1 MKKNHKVFDEY
12 NTDLEISDSSP
23 LYKTWNENW
32 LNYLKNLNGVYE
44 NQSLRNIKFN
54 IIEHYTDDG
63 VEKGDFDPSS
73 SKIIGNYQNYKVIDL
88 FKEDHK
94 HLFLEFMNLELNIS
108 SIESFINEYG
118 TLGSPVVQKRYSEQI
133 EDYKN
138 ESIIQ
143 GELLQCWYVEIK
155 NLKSLLK
162 NYQYYLER
170 DYKKLNEKFKVRKRK
185 ETYYWTFN
193 ETENF
198 DEQFPLTIS
207 FTTENRIKF
216 NNEDREHLF
225 QEFMNSSIESFINRD
240 KTEIDS
246 NNIDQIISEYI
257 IEVIKKFYSER
268 TRAYIDTS
276 DSWFNTKFEP
286 KGLIGFIWH
295 QAIKLIEEKNEIK
308 NCKYCSKEFAIGHG
322 EARKDKAF
330 CSPSHAVLNKRK
342 DNFYNSI
349 SKMFIKK
356 GYEVK
361 PQQEDSMFDFCIFK
375 NKKYITG
382 VSISLSESLDS
393 KSKKWNFL
401 IQKKIK
407 EPMLSVDLSS
417 AYLINKNLDCFL
429 FTKNNNNFKKLKS
442 PMEYNSLIKLI
453 KNNEKQT

>member
-1 MKKNHKVFDEY
+1 MKKNHKVYDEY
-12 NTDLEISDSSP
+12 NTDFEISDSSP
-23 LYKTWNENW
+23 LYKSWNEKW
-32 LNYLKNLNGVYE
+32 LNYLKNLNGLSE

-63 VEKGDFDPSS
+63 VAKGDFDPSS

-88 FKEDHK
+88 FKEDYK
-94 HLFLEFMNLELNIS
+94 HLFLEFMNLDLNIS
-108 SIESFINEYG
+108 SIESFINKYG

-143 GELLQCWYVEIK
+143 GELVQCWYVEIK

-170 DYKKLNEKFKVRKRK
+170 NYKKLNEKFRVLKKR
-185 ETYYWTFN
+185 ETYYWFFD
-193 ETENF
+193 ETENL
-198 DEQFPLTIS
+198 DEQFPLTIR
-207 FTTENRIKF
+207 FTSKNYRYPIKI
-216 NNEDREHLF
+216 NNDETGI
-225 QEFMNSSIESFINRD
+225 NES
-240 KTEIDS
+240 
-246 NNIDQIISEYI
+246 NIDQIITEYI

-308 NCKYCSKEFAIGHG
+308 NCKYCSKEFVIGQG

-330 CSPSHAVLNKRK
+330 CSTSHAVLNKRK

>member
-1 MKKNHKVFDEY
+1 MKKSHKIYDEY
-12 NTDLEISDSSP
+12 STDLEINDSSP
-23 LYKTWNENW
+23 LYKSWNDKW
-32 LNYLKNLNGVYE
+32 LSYLRNLNGLYE
-44 NQSLRNIKFN
+44 NQPLTEIKFN
-54 IIEHYTDDG
+54 IVEHYTEDG
-63 VEKGDFDPSS
+63 LEKGDFDPSS
-73 SKIIGNYQNYKVIDL
+73 NKIIGNYQNYKVIDL
-88 FKEDHK
+88 FGEDYK
-94 HLFLEFMNLELNIS
+94 QLFLEFMNLNLSVS
-108 SIESFINEYG
+108 SIESFINKYG
-118 TLGSPVVQKRYSEQI
+118 TLGSPVVQRKYSEQG
-133 EDYKN
+133 EDEHKN
-138 ESIIQ
+138 NNIIQ
-143 GELLQCWYVEIK
+143 GELIQCWYVEIK
-155 NLKSLLK
+155 NLQSLLK
-162 NYQYYLER
+162 NYQYYLKK
-170 DYKKLNEKFKVRKRK
+170 DFKKLNEKFKIIQKN
-185 ETYYWTFN
+185 ETYYWSFK

-198 DEQFPLTIS
+198 DEQFPLVINFFSKNYNYPVTI
-207 FTTENRIKF
+207 
-216 NNEDREHLF
+216 NNEII
-225 QEFMNSSIESFINRD
+225 Q
-240 KTEIDS
+240 IDS
-246 NNIDQIISEYI
+246 DNVDQIFTEYS

-268 TRAYIDTS
+268 TRAYIDVS
-276 DSWFNTKFEP
+276 NSWFNTKFEP

-295 QAIKLIEEKNEIK
+295 QAIKLIEDKNQIK
-308 NCKYCSKEFAIGHG
+308 NCKYCSKEFVIGQG

-330 CSPSHAVLNKRK
+330 CSTSHAVLNKRK
-342 DNFYNSI
+342 DNFYSSI

-453 KNNEKQT
+453 KKNEKQT

>member
-1 MKKNHKVFDEY
+1 MKKNRKVYDEY

-23 LYKTWNENW
+23 LYKPWNEKW
-32 LNYLKNLNGVYE
+32 LNYLKNLNGLSE
-44 NQSLRNIKFN
+44 NKSLRNIKFN

-88 FKEDHK
+88 FKEDYK
-94 HLFLEFMNLELNIS
+94 HLFLEFMNLDLNLS
-108 SIESFINEYG
+108 SIESFINKYG

-143 GELLQCWYVEIK
+143 GELVQCWYVEIK

-170 DYKKLNEKFKVRKRK
+170 NYKKLNEKFRVLKKR
-185 ETYYWTFN
+185 ETYYWFFD
-193 ETENF
+193 ETENL

-207 FTTENRIKF
+207 FTSKNYRYPIKI
-216 NNEDREHLF
+216 NNDETGI
-225 QEFMNSSIESFINRD
+225 NES
-240 KTEIDS
+240 
-246 NNIDQIISEYI
+246 NIDQIITEYI

-308 NCKYCSKEFAIGHG
+308 NCKYCSKEFVIGQG

-382 VSISLSESLDS
+382 VNISLSESLDS

>member
-1 MKKNHKVFDEY
+1 
-12 NTDLEISDSSP
+12 
-23 LYKTWNENW
+23 
-32 LNYLKNLNGVYE
+32 
-44 NQSLRNIKFN
+44 
-54 IIEHYTDDG
+54 
-63 VEKGDFDPSS
+63 
-73 SKIIGNYQNYKVIDL
+73 
-88 FKEDHK
+88 
-94 HLFLEFMNLELNIS
+94 MNLDLNLS
-108 SIESFINEYG
+108 SIESFINKYG

-143 GELLQCWYVEIK
+143 GELVQCWYVEIK

-170 DYKKLNEKFKVRKRK
+170 DYKKLNEKFKVLKKR
-185 ETYYWTFN
+185 ETYYWIFN

-207 FTTENRIKF
+207 FTSKNYRYPIKI
-216 NNEDREHLF
+216 NNDETGI
-225 QEFMNSSIESFINRD
+225 NES
-240 KTEIDS
+240 
-246 NNIDQIISEYI
+246 NIDQIITEYI

-308 NCKYCSKEFAIGHG
+308 NCKYCSKEFVIGQG

>member
-1 MKKNHKVFDEY
+1 MKKNHKVYDEY

-23 LYKTWNENW
+23 LYKPWNEKW
-32 LNYLKNLNGVYE
+32 LNYLKNLNGISE
-44 NQSLRNIKFN
+44 NKSLRNIKFN

-63 VEKGDFDPSS
+63 VAKGDFDPSS

-88 FKEDHK
+88 FKEDYK

-108 SIESFINEYG
+108 SIESFINKYG

-143 GELLQCWYVEIK
+143 GELVQCWYVEIK

-170 DYKKLNEKFKVRKRK
+170 NYKKLNEKFKVLKKR
-185 ETYYWTFN
+185 ETYYWIFN
-193 ETENF
+193 ETENL
-198 DEQFPLTIS
+198 DEQFPLTIR
-207 FTTENRIKF
+207 FTSKNYRYPIKI
-216 NNEDREHLF
+216 NNDETGI
-225 QEFMNSSIESFINRD
+225 NES
-240 KTEIDS
+240 
-246 NNIDQIISEYI
+246 NIDQIITEYI

-308 NCKYCSKEFAIGHG
+308 NCKYCSKEFVIGQG